1 MIFLFLPFKISPGFN
16 LFGTFNLSAASNTF
30 CAFLFLSSSV
40 KSSPVFNSS
49 SFNTFL
55 SAKFS
60 YLAKITPS
68 FNFSKTSSSL
78 SGFVSSSSH
87 KHLKAAGYKEPLG
100 RLFVGEIYN
109 SFSNPYNINKKE
121 CYCKI
126 INKMLENDEELK
138 NKLPINEKIKS
149 DIDLLYQVLKPIVKE
164 EAEELLTLDPEDFLK
179 IIIILLK

>member
-1 MIFLFLPFKISPGFN
+1 MCPPENIKNNSDTDDLIKEGETKEDLANGPIDDFLKLWVN
-16 LFGTFNLSAASNTF
+16 
-30 CAFLFLSSSV
+30 
-40 KSSPVFNSS
+40 
-49 SFNTFL
+49 
-55 SAKFS
+55 
-60 YLAKITPS
+60 
-68 FNFSKTSSSL
+68 
-78 SGFVSSSSH
+78 
-87 KHLKAAGYKEPLG
+87 KHLKAAGHPKENENFGDDLKDGEVYTILLNNIFPEDCDKSPLDENDINH

-109 SFSNPYNINKKE
+109 VFSNPYNVNEKE